1 MKCVILGS
9 LGRLRLGSAVEQKH
23 CKFQSSPQ
31 SLKSPSLNWIFM
43 NLKSTVLS
51 VFILLSERVARL
63 PLPWPENLLG
73 AFLVELH
80 IKVQACCKT
89 WEVEDV

>member
-1 MKCVILGS
+1 
-9 LGRLRLGSAVEQKH
+9 
-23 CKFQSSPQ
+23 
-31 SLKSPSLNWIFM
+31 M

-63 PLPWPENLLG
+63 PLPWLGNLLG

-80 IKVQACCKT
+80 IRVHACCKT
-89 WEVEDV
+89 REAEVVEAKETVPFAHQPQGIWL

>member
-1 MKCVILGS
+1 
-9 LGRLRLGSAVEQKH
+9 
-23 CKFQSSPQ
+23 
-31 SLKSPSLNWIFM
+31 M
-43 NLKSTVLS
+43 NLKSTALS

-63 PLPWPENLLG
+63 LLPWPGNLLG

-89 WEVEDV
+89 REAEDVEAKGTVPFAHQPRHLAV